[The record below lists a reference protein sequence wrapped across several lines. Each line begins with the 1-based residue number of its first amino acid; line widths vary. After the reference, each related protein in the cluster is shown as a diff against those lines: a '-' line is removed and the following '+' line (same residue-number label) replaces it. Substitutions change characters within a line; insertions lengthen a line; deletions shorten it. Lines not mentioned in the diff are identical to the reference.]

1 MYVRFLSWR
10 YLLRRRI
17 NVIGVMGITVG
28 VGALI
33 MILSIM
39 SGFLEE
45 SRKTLRGS
53 LSDVIVQ
60 PLNLRRADGQRL
72 PSEAEPLLEA
82 LQADPRVDA
91 ACARLSWAGILIQ
104 AGWGADESEHRLKD
118 PQGGDLAF
126 AHFVGID
133 VEDEFATTELRQAL
147 LHEGK
152 GSETSYRIAVDDV
165 DQPFAR
171 PASHGGAEPWDW
183 VVVGE
188 QLARLRGLYKG
199 SEINLISVVPD
210 AQNDTASTCN
220 RKFLVAG
227 TFRSGENEVDLSRIY
242 VDRRS
247 LADFLGGAQ
256 EFSQVLVKLNDYER
270 ERETIE
276 ASLARTLYE
285 KGLLHHAGTEA
296 DPSAE
301 VRTWE
306 SFRGSLL
313 GAIENERV
321 LMGIMLA
328 LIVLVA
334 AFTVFAI
341 LMMMVTEKRRDIG
354 ILTALGATPRSVMS
368 IFLMIGMWNAVL
380 GCAIGS
386 TLGVLGALNID
397 GIEKWLSLTFGV
409 QIFNRE
415 VYLFD
420 HIPAVVSP
428 GAVIAIVL
436 GALVSTALFSLIPA
450 WTASRLHPIDAL
462 RAE

>member
-1 MYVRFLSWR
+1 VYVRFLSWR

-17 NVIGVMGITVG
+17 NLIGVMGITVG

-45 SRKTLRGS
+45 SRRTLRGS

-60 PLNLRRADGQRL
+60 PLSMRRADGLRL
-72 PSEAEPLLEA
+72 PSDAAPLLEA
-82 LQADPRVDA
+82 LRKDSRVEA

-104 AGWGADESEHRLKD
+104 AGWGAEESEHRLKD
-118 PQGGDLAF
+118 PQGGNLAF

-133 VEDEFATTELRQAL
+133 VQDEFATTKLRASL
-147 LHEGK
+147 LHEDSTHSSG
-152 GSETSYRIAVDDV
+152 YRIPVDDV
-165 DQPFAR
+165 NDPFAQ
-171 PASHGGAEPWDW
+171 PASHVSAAPWDW

-199 SEINLISVVPD
+199 SEINLVTVVPNGQD
-210 AQNDTASTCN
+210 ETAATCN

-242 VDRRS
+242 VDRTA

-256 EFSQVLVKLNDYER
+256 EFSQVLVKLVDYER
-270 ERETIE
+270 DRETIE
-276 ASLARTLYE
+276 ASLRRDLYE
-285 KGLLHHAGTEA
+285 QGLLHH
-296 DPSAE
+296 DKDSIE

-354 ILTALGATPRSVMS
+354 ILTALGATPRSVMT

-380 GCAIGS
+380 GCTFGA
-386 TLGVLGALNID
+386 TLGVLGALKID
-397 GIEKWLSLTFGV
+397 GIERWLSSTLGV

-428 GAVIAIVL
+428 IGVVLIVA
-436 GALVSTALFSLIPA
+436 GALFATALFSLVPA